1 MIIASAA
8 LTPPALTHA
17 RKRAL
22 NTPSSA
28 RGAMALIYALKIMST
43 ACHAANSLV
52 RMSAHHYTASGA
64 MIAIHAR
71 RRALHASLALVLR
84 DPLRAV
90 LITMVSTAN
99 GAQLHLPAIRRVASA
114 IPALSTP
121 QEHSVASTLPSAAG
135 AMTSTS
141 ALPLRGRRLA
151 LIVSQPLNKKIV
163 KILLGANGVILA
175 ITARAKRIPSAGSR
189 AVRCVIACASRYL
202 TASGAT
208 RSIFARIV
216 MKRVRIALPLSLRR
230 IACSTRT
237 SASGAI

>member
-1 MIIASAA
+1 
-8 LTPPALTHA
+8 
-17 RKRAL
+17 
-22 NTPSSA
+22 
-28 RGAMALIYALKIMST
+28 MALIYVLRITST

-52 RMSAHHYTASGA
+52 RMSVLPCTASGA
-64 MIAIHAR
+64 MTARHAR
-71 RRALHASLALVLR
+71 RRALHASHALALR

-114 IPALSTP
+114 IPALSTLR
-121 QEHSVASTLPSAAG
+121 EHSVASTLPSAAG

-141 ALPLRGRRLA
+141 ALLLRGRNLA
-151 LIVSQPLNKKIV
+151 LTASQSVKKIV
-163 KILLGANGVILA
+163 IALLDANGAQLA
-175 ITARAKRIPSAGSR
+175 VTAKAKRIPSAGNR

-208 RSIFARIV
+208 LSIHARIV
-216 MKRVRIALPLSLRR
+216 MKRVQIALPLSLRR